1 MKKNMKS
8 RCPWGENDPL
18 YRSYHDREW
27 GVPVHHERK
36 LFEMLCLEGAQAGL
50 SWITILRKRDRYRA
64 AFDNFDPERIVLY
77 DGRKVR
83 ALLLDKG
90 IVRNRLKIEAFIR
103 NARASLALREEGT
116 SLDEFLWQFVNGEP
130 IINRRRQPRDIPP
143 STKESDA
150 MSKALKAR
158 GFTFVGSTICY
169 AYMQACGMVNDH
181 LTRCFRYKEL
191 Q

>member
-1 MKKNMKS
+1 MKS
-8 RCPWGENDPL
+8 RCPWGESDPL

-27 GVPVHHERK
+27 GVPVHNERK

-50 SWITILRKRDRYRA
+50 SWITILRKRDHYRT
-64 AFDNFDPERIVLY
+64 AFDNFDAEKIAVY
-77 DGRKVR
+77 DGKRVRK
-83 ALLLDKG
+83 LLADKG

-103 NARASLALREEGT
+103 NARASLDLREEGT
-116 SLDEFLWQFVNGEP
+116 SLDAFLWQFVEGEP
-130 IINRRRQPRDIPP
+130 IINKRQQLRNIPP

-150 MSKALKAR
+150 MSKALKDR

-169 AYMQACGMVNDH
+169 AFMQACGMVNDH
-181 LTRCFRYKEL
+181 LVRCFRYEDL

>member
-1 MKKNMKS
+1 
-8 RCPWGENDPL
+8 
-18 YRSYHDREW
+18 
-27 GVPVHHERK
+27 
-36 LFEMLCLEGAQAGL
+36 
-50 SWITILRKRDRYRA
+50 
-64 AFDNFDPERIVLY
+64 
-77 DGRKVR
+77 
-83 ALLLDKG
+83 LLADKG

-103 NARASLALREEGT
+103 NARASLALRDEGI
-116 SLDEFLWQFVNGEP
+116 SLDAFLWQFVNGEP
-130 IINRRRQPRDIPP
+130 IINKRRRLREIPP

-181 LTRCFRYKEL
+181 LIRCFRYKEL

>member
-1 MKKNMKS
+1 MKS
-8 RCPWGENDPL
+8 RCPWGESDPL

-27 GVPVHHERK
+27 GVPVHNERK

-50 SWITILRKRDRYRA
+50 SWITILRKRDHYRT
-64 AFDNFDPERIVLY
+64 AFDNFDAEKIAVY
-77 DGRKVR
+77 DGKRVRK
-83 ALLLDKG
+83 LLGDKG

-103 NARASLALREEGT
+103 NARASLDLREEGT
-116 SLDEFLWQFVNGEP
+116 SLDAFLWQFVEGEP
-130 IINRRRQPRDIPP
+130 IINKRQQLRNIPP

-150 MSKALKAR
+150 MSKALKDR

-169 AYMQACGMVNDH
+169 AFMQACGMVNDH
-181 LTRCFRYKEL
+181 LVRCFRYEDL